1 MTLLNA
7 TKTKI
12 KLEQNTERTVQ
23 EMETLF
29 KERELNLNRGENEFS
44 WEDLEYKIQGKQWN
58 YKKKNKEN
66 NTEVLETEL
75 RKENLI

>member
-44 WEDLEYKIQGKQWN
+44 
-58 YKKKNKEN
+58 
-66 NTEVLETEL
+66 
-75 RKENLI
+75 